1 MSALTITLVDKRV
14 QHTIILFW
22 STSTFSATMNILP
35 STTGANCR
43 LKHVNIFSAWLD
55 KCKEKHYDA
64 EPLLVRI
71 PAVLKNLI
79 QHPRVQEYRV
89 VQTGQLDTESKKV
102 PLCSC
107 PNDNQ
112 FSKFFHHE
120 TPQ

>member
-22 STSTFSATMNILP
+22 STSTFSVTMNILP

-43 LKHVNIFSAWLD
+43 LKHVNIFSAWLG

-71 PAVLKNLI
+71 PAVDKTSSNI
-79 QHPRVQEYRV
+79 QECKSTAWCRQ
-89 VQTGQLDTESKKV
+89 GS
-102 PLCSC
+102 
-107 PNDNQ
+107 
-112 FSKFFHHE
+112 
-120 TPQ
+120 